1 MTTVTVPLP
10 DELFSSV
17 RLTPDEVA
25 AEMRLALAIRWY
37 GQGLVSQGAAAS
49 LAGLSRTAFLDAL
62 SAAGVSPFQETI
74 EEIRESARRG

>member
-1 MTTVTVPLP
+1 MTTVPVPVP
-10 DELFSSV
+10 DELFSTV
-17 RLTPDEVA
+17 RRTPDEVA

-37 GQGLVSQGAAAS
+37 AQGLISQGAGAV
-49 LAGLSRTAFLDAL
+49 LAGLSRSAFLDAL